1 MPGLLHVCLKCV
13 PLLEK
18 CNRALETVSSDVTY
32 CHLEGEQKGGGIVFL
47 KHWMRVS
54 VCDFLIPAM
63 KETALVQAYYSQTL
77 NILSRPDLN
86 TTPAC
91 MLFLTV
97 A

>member
-1 MPGLLHVCLKCV
+1 M
-13 PLLEK
+13 PLLKK

-32 CHLEGEQKGGGIVFL
+32 CHLEEEQKGGGIFFL

-63 KETALVQAYYSQTL
+63 KETTLAQGCYSQTSD
-77 NILSRPDLN
+77 ILSTPDLN
-86 TTPAC
+86 TTQAC
-91 MLFLTV
+91 LPFLTV